1 MNIFVP
7 KNYRALIVVQLKG
20 GLGNQM
26 FQYAAGR
33 CLSVLH
39 KVPLALDKGSYEPR
53 QAGMYG
59 LGGLSVDALEATPGM
74 IPRPGFAEKVINRL
88 APVPMR
94 RIFKESSL
102 EFDPDFF
109 KIKPPVYLK
118 GYWQSWKYFEPVKD
132 VIRQD
137 FRFSAGFSET
147 IMAKA
152 AALRETE
159 SVAVHFRRGDYTNP
173 GTASFHGACEP
184 AYYEAAVKR
193 FPGATFY
200 IFTNDPEWVKNN
212 LPAGISYEIPSGSL
226 THTQYEDLFLMSQCR
241 HQVIANSSFSWWA
254 AWLNGYAQKQ
264 VVAPLKW
271 YAREDLNVQHLVPP
285 GWQRI

>member
-1 MNIFVP
+1 M
-7 KNYRALIVVQLKG
+7 KG

-33 CLSVLH
+33 CLSVMN

-53 QAGMYG
+53 QADMYG
-59 LGGLSVDALEATPGM
+59 LGGLNVDALEATPEM
-74 IPRPGFAEKVINRL
+74 IPQPGFIGKVINRL

-102 EFDPDFF
+102 EFDPLFF
-109 KIKPPVYLK
+109 KVKPPVYLK
-118 GYWQSWKYFEPVKD
+118 GYWQSWKYFEPVKHL
-132 VIRQD
+132 IRQD
-137 FRFSAGFSET
+137 FQFSIRFSEN

-152 AALRETE
+152 AELRSKE
-159 SVAVHFRRGDYTNP
+159 SVAVHFRRGDYTNSEA
-173 GTASFHGACEP
+173 ASFHGACGP
-184 AYYEAAVKR
+184 AYYEEAVKR
-193 FPGATFY
+193 FPGATFC
-200 IFTNDPEWVKNN
+200 IFTNDPAWVKDN
-212 LPAGISYEIPSGSL
+212 LPAGISYEILSGSL

-254 AWLNGYAQKQ
+254 AWLNDYEGRQ

-271 YAREDLNVQHLVPP
+271 YATEELNVHNLVPSD
-285 GWQRI
+285 WQRI